1 MTIAELFYAKQAHRA
16 RSFIPLRRPSQR
28 RKHPPRHRKFLLEP
42 LEPRVLLSAEPTLL
56 HVEMLAL
63 GPNLTIR
70 LDGTTQL
77 LQVVETPTGAVVAE
91 RPRDG
96 TRAGRTKGIQLRVLP
111 ITVGQWVKDIIQYH
125 PFQTKF
131 IRPAN
136 ASPTDFARSRTISD
150 ARRHAGNHSSRAFAP
165 ALRLRSWHAVEITYD
180 LLFIQPD
187 DQSAGRLDGHW
198 AIHPL
203 RSA

>member
-91 RPRDG
+91 RPREATDEVVVTGTDGDDTLAVDPSVPGALPVHFDGGAGTDRLDVSGRPSPLALLRYADG
-96 TRAGRTKGIQLRVLP
+96 TALL
-111 ITVGQWVKDIIQYH
+111 VGPEEVIGASGVEQ
-125 PFQTKF
+125 F
-131 IRPAN
+131 IGA
-136 ASPTDFARSRTISD
+136 DE
-150 ARRHAGNHSSRAFAP
+150 
-165 ALRLRSWHAVEITYD
+165 ALSLSGV
-180 LLFIQPD
+180 
-187 DQSAGRLDGHW
+187 
-198 AIHPL
+198 
-203 RSA
+203 